1 MMGDLLEGLR
11 SGDSLSKNETVNI
24 VSSVTEKD

>member
-1 MMGDLLEGLR
+1 MGDLLEGLR